1 MVVALS
7 MIKIKFVKSFIMYV
21 DWSTKDT
28 ILLEKEDIN

>member
-7 MIKIKFVKSFIMYV
+7 MTKIDFVKSFIMDV

-28 ILLEKEDIN
+28 ILSQKEDIN